1 MVDVFGTESWNSA
14 LFSKRICVTV
24 SFHCSDKY
32 LSKTRYK
39 EREFILAKVSEDSV
53 HDCQAS
59 LQHPCSEAKQH
70 ENKRVFLSKI
80 CSPGKLGS
88 RGKGAGRDRKSTHF
102 PQ

>member
-1 MVDVFGTESWNSA
+1 MVDVFGTGSWNSA
-14 LFSKRICVTV
+14 LLSKRICVTV
-24 SFHCSDKY
+24 SFHCSDEY

-53 HDCQAS
+53 HDCPAS
-59 LQHPCSEAKQH
+59 LRYPCGEAEQY
-70 ENKRVFLSKI
+70 KRVFLSKI